1 MVKKSE
7 QLRIERDAAIA
18 ELEKIKS
25 EGAHMMGS
33 LTLSHTGLV
42 KGRKYSYYLYIENS
56 TRRYVPKRQVA
67 EYRPAV
73 KRGARIR
80 QLERKIQ
87 ALDKEITRTER
98 QEAKILRLQRDLE
111 QAKRQLEMAS

>member
-1 MVKKSE
+1 MIKKSE
-7 QLRIERDAAIA
+7 QLRIERKAAIA
-18 ELEKIKS
+18 ELEKIRA

-56 TRRYVPKRQVA
+56 VRKYVPKRQVA

-80 QLERKIQ
+80 NLERKIES
-87 ALDKEITRTER
+87 LEKEITRVER
-98 QEAKILRLQRDLE
+98 QEARVARLQRDLE